1 MPRCERSLIQLMRA
15 FCLFVCSFLVGVRWR
30 ATECSG
36 ALARGQEAALK
47 ILEQHQQSNAGQYP
61 ETVAVTL
68 WGLDAIK
75 TRGESVAILL
85 ALVGA
90 KPVLEG
96 TGPL

>member
-1 MPRCERSLIQLMRA
+1 MFWGVGFLT
-15 FCLFVCSFLVGVRWR
+15 VCP
-30 ATECSG
+30 G

-47 ILEQHQQSNAGQYP
+47 ILDQHQQSNAGKFP

-90 KPVLEG
+90 KPILEG
-96 TGPL
+96 TGWRSLTGMGY

>member
-1 MPRCERSLIQLMRA
+1 MSGDALT
-15 FCLFVCSFLVGVRWR
+15 CLLSFFSTLR
-30 ATECSG
+30 SG

-47 ILEQHQQSNAGQYP
+47 ILDQHQQSNAGQFP

-90 KPVLEG
+90 KPILEG
-96 TGPL
+96 TGWPFFFLFLSLSLSLLHLL